1 MISLARK
8 MLSAPISR
16 FTLVGVFG
24 AVMNLI
30 LLAVLVDLRVD
41 YIAAGIVANEATI
54 ISNFIMQERMVFN
67 GVEHRRPVAVRF
79 LQSFGFN
86 TLEGMARMPFLY
98 LLVEFTPL
106 NVPMAQAVALCIA
119 FFLRYLYHLKLV
131 YAPRPTVVTEIAA
144 DDEKTVSPEIP

>member
-1 MISLARK
+1 
-8 MLSAPISR
+8 MLSAQISR
-16 FTLVGVFG
+16 FTLIGAFG

-30 LLAVLVDLRVD
+30 LLSVLVDLRMD
-41 YIAAGIVANEATI
+41 YIAAGIIANEATI

-67 GVEHRRPVAVRF
+67 GVEHRRPISVRF

-106 NVPMAQAVALCIA
+106 SITVAQGVALCIA

-131 YAPRPTVVTEIAA
+131 YAPRKAATVVAA
-144 DDEKTVSPEIP
+144 PDEAAVSPEIP